1 MEEARE
7 KPGYARKNTAN
18 RAQTH
23 HHNII
28 IIIAKMAANVKAIR
42 YNIEQKYVFCF
53 LINKGTFGEYK

>member
-28 IIIAKMAANVKAIR
+28 IIIAKMASNVKAIR
-42 YNIEQKYVFCF
+42 YNIEQKLCF
-53 LINKGTFGEYK
+53 IRLIGKRAFGK